1 MQNRLA
7 FLNHFLI
14 PCFLLGLLVPM
25 GIFSEEKPPKGQI
38 IAEVKFEKINDNQW
52 SNIELKREQ
61 PVGIYYIEMTS
72 ESKLPWG
79 AWGSK
84 QDVYADEKA
93 WKDNEPIKKA
103 DLRLRYRVKNS
114 WLELIKV
121 NPLGVIND
129 AWFPFQLT
137 KILGQSFVAK
147 ESFDG
152 VGLQTPTWNQNAS
165 TGKLTLYTEKE
176 TKLVKR
182 KGKITTIWSTLKRL
196 Q

>member
-1 MQNRLA
+1 M
-7 FLNHFLI
+7 
-14 PCFLLGLLVPM
+14 
-25 GIFSEEKPPKGQI
+25 
-38 IAEVKFEKINDNQW
+38 
-52 SNIELKREQ
+52 
-61 PVGIYYIEMTS
+61 
-72 ESKLPWG
+72 
-79 AWGSK
+79 
-84 QDVYADEKA
+84 
-93 WKDNEPIKKA
+93 
-103 DLRLRYRVKNS
+103 
-114 WLELIKV
+114 
-121 NPLGVIND
+121 IND

-152 VGLQTPTWNQNAS
+152 VGLQTPTWSQNAS